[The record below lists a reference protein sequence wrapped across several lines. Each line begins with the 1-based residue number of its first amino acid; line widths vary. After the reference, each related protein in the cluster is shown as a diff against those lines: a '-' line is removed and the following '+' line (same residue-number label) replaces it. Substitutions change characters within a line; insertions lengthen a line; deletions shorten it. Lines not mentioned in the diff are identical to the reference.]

1 VGKGEIFPPPPPPP
15 NNIPTCNGMASVE
28 VIAFF
33 QALGNESRVPIFLWP
48 EIHGSSCKPALPHLS
63 IPSFLVF

>member
-1 VGKGEIFPPPPPPP
+1 
-15 NNIPTCNGMASVE
+15 MASVE

-63 IPSFLVF
+63 IPSFLVFKLFVYRQGS